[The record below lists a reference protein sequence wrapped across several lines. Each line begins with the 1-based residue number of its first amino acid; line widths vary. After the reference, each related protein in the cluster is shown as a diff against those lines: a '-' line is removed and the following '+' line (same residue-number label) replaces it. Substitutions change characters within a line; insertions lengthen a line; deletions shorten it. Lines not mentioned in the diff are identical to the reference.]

1 MKNLAIILIAAA
13 ALVSS
18 CKKSRTATSFS
29 STGVI
34 KGSSPFMR
42 SCGGN
47 YWIVIDDT
55 LGGCTF
61 DSLPAGSGIDLSTTT
76 FPINVTLNW
85 HYQTPEACSIVVI
98 DAIEKVD

>member
-1 MKNLAIILIAAA
+1 MKNFAIILIAAA
-13 ALVSS
+13 VLVSS

-76 FPINVTLNW
+76 FPINVKLNW